1 LKRGAR
7 NGRKFA
13 EEEAMAEGDRRTDGW
28 SGGRFGI
35 RHCGEVLHDHAMHE
49 DVPAP
54 DLAQKEHIR
63 RIIQKPHIPQRR
75 KSFTPEQKAQDV
87 VLDDGVAAK
96 EQVG

>member
-1 LKRGAR
+1 
-7 NGRKFA
+7 
-13 EEEAMAEGDRRTDGW
+13 
-28 SGGRFGI
+28 
-35 RHCGEVLHDHAMHE
+35 MHE